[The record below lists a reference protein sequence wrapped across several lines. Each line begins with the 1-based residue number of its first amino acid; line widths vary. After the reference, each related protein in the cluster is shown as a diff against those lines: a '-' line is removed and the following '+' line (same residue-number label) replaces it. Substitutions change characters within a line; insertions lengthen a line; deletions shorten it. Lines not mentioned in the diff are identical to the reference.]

1 MKIDGSRIRDIIK
14 EEIRLILLMPE
25 PEEYELHPS
34 DVTPLEDA
42 WAGGDNIEDPLD
54 HARFE
59 TGESNSG
66 PHQKIQERIMKITRR
81 QLRQI
86 IKEETTSLVNESPP
100 GVCFSR
106 VELMMNPEEFA
117 GMEPPKGDPCY
128 DEWEQNYTDMGGIV
142 DDESGVQL
150 ARPDDRKPK
159 KESLNYESSRL
170 AKIISEE
177 IEKELKKKKV
187 KKK

>member
-1 MKIDGSRIRDIIK
+1 
-14 EEIRLILLMPE
+14 
-25 PEEYELHPS
+25 
-34 DVTPLEDA
+34 
-42 WAGGDNIEDPLD
+42 
-54 HARFE
+54 
-59 TGESNSG
+59 
-66 PHQKIQERIMKITRR
+66 MKITRR